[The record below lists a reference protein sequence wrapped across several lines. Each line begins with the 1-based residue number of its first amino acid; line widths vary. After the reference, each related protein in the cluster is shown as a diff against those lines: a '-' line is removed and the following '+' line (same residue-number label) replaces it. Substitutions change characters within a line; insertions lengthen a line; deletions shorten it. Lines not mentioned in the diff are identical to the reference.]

1 MALNLQSLSL
11 TSVFN
16 SIVGFFRSQE
26 NSGSWKNLTTGSEA
40 TFLIRLLANVISTIS
55 YRIIAQSRENFLS
68 TAALPSSNIGISV
81 NLGYS
86 AFRGSNFK
94 RKVRLLPTGSYT
106 IPKLG
111 VLGAYNDQYDIIALE
126 EVSLVEGEPIDVNVV
141 VGKIKEESFTA
152 GTSAIKCF
160 SLFTTGISEDY
171 VLYVGSTEVPTTKVI
186 KNMTEDKYLVRTN
199 PYSSVDIMYLN
210 TYEGAKYVY
219 GTGTEITIKYV
230 ELQDIEE
237 VPFTDAM
244 FANFAILEDVT
255 NISQYLP
262 FETVEEMKIN
272 APLDHETQNLIRSKQ
287 DYANRLS
294 EIVPAVIDANW
305 EALTPTY
312 TLITGLKNDFT
323 LVSDSER
330 AEVLTLLKKENFFG
344 TPLPDITHPRRE
356 VANLQID
363 LALNVKYKNLA
374 DINEDIDNILANYYD
389 AKLGYTFN
397 TFDLERKIESLSY
410 VKYARVGHVINEREA
425 NKNYQV
431 GYILN
436 YKDENS
442 NTSQNYIAAKILGMT
457 GDVAPNWNI
466 PITPMKEIDTEMET
480 QDGSIIWRAYKN
492 LPNMPSNSYSAWQR
506 YTQFGVGD
514 YVYDEKNAP
523 GYMFKCV
530 DLVKSSG
537 LAEPDISLL
546 TIGQFVQD
554 GGIVWVVK
562 ERSTTYPDWASM
574 TNYRLGSSVNVAS
587 SSEYSLECISY
598 TGTVGTDENV
608 NFELTKYEATVDST
622 DANRKRLIISGNKTF
637 YFRTDD
643 IISVT
648 YFQGMTEVTDTY
660 VVDVTTYNAVEGKTS
675 ILLNKAIP
683 SGVSTVTITTTER
696 GTRDGQILWKLID
709 DVDNITY
716 PWNGYMVFDHVL
728 NILN

>member
-16 SIVGFFRSQE
+16 SIINFFKSQE
-26 NSGSWKNLTTGSEA
+26 NTGSWKNLTTGSEA

-363 LALNVKYKNLA
+363 LALSNKYKNIA
-374 DINEDIDNILANYYD
+374 DINEDIDNILENYYD
-389 AKLGYTFN
+389 AKLGSSFS

-410 VKYARVGHVINEREA
+410 VKYARVGHVINDREA

-431 GYILN
+431 GYILH
-436 YKDENS
+436 YKDEEKGEE
-442 NTSQNYIAAKILGMT
+442 QDYIAAKILGMT
-457 GDVAPNWNI
+457 GSSTPSWNI
-466 PITPMKEIDTEMET
+466 PVTPIKEIDTEMET
-480 QDGSIIWRAYKN
+480 QDGSIIWRAYKK
-492 LPNMPSNSYSAWQR
+492 LPGMPSDIYFERQNYAQ
-506 YTQFGVGD
+506 YGIGD
-514 YVYDEKNAP
+514 YVFDSNAP
-523 GYMFKCV
+523 GYMFKCI
-530 DLVKSSG
+530 DLIKNSG
-537 LAEPDISLL
+537 YKEPDISLL
-546 TIGQFVQD
+546 KIGEFIAD
-554 GGIVWVVK
+554 GNIVWVVK
-562 ERSTTYPDWASM
+562 QRSDYYPSWEAM
-574 TNYRLGSSVNVAS
+574 TNYRLGVSVNVAS
-587 SSEYSLECISY
+587 SSEYSLECVSY
-598 TGTVGTDENV
+598 TGTVGSDDKV
-608 NFELTKYEATVDST
+608 SFELTNYPVVEVIGNVFKVA
-622 DANRKRLIISGNKTF
+622 GNKTY
-637 YFRTDD
+637 YFRPDD
-643 IISVT
+643 IISAHYLEGDKDAYTSFAVSSS
-648 YFQGMTEVTDTY
+648 V
-660 VVDVTTYNAVEGKTS
+660 YNAEEGVTS
-675 ILLNKAIP
+675 
-683 SGVSTVTITTTER
+683 VTVVAETIDIGLMYDYLITRER
-696 GTRDGQILWKLID
+696 GTRDGQILWKLIE

>member
-16 SIVGFFRSQE
+16 SIINFFKSQE
-26 NSGSWKNLTTGSEA
+26 NTGSWKNLTTGSEA

-55 YRIIAQSRENFLS
+55 YRIVAQSRENFLS

-186 KNMTEDKYLVRTN
+186 KDMTEDKYLVRTN

-210 TYEGAKYVY
+210 TYEGAKYTY

-230 ELQDIEE
+230 ELQDVAE

-244 FANFAILEDVT
+244 FANFAVLEDVT
-255 NISQYLP
+255 NISQFLP

-323 LVSDSER
+323 LVSASEN
-330 AEVLTLLKKENFFG
+330 EKVIELLKNENFFG

-363 LALNVKYKNLA
+363 LALNVKYKNVS

-410 VKYARVGHVINEREA
+410 VKYARVGHVINTR
-425 NKNYQV
+425 KPDTNYQV
-431 GYILN
+431 GYIL
-436 YKDENS
+436 ENDGQS
-442 NTSQNYIAAKILGMT
+442 YIASKILGMA
-457 GDVAPNWNI
+457 GMSAPSWNV
-466 PITPMKEIDTEMET
+466 PITAPSEIDTGMET
-480 QDGSIIWRAYKN
+480 KDGSIIWRAYKQ
-492 LPNMPSNSYSAWQR
+492 LPSMPDDVYSERQNSGQY
-506 YTQFGVGD
+506 GIGD
-514 YVYDEKNAP
+514 YVYDKNMP

-530 DLVKSSG
+530 DLIKSSG
-537 LAEPDISLL
+537 YEEPDISMLEL
-546 TIGQFVQD
+546 GKFVTD
-554 GGIVWVVK
+554 GSLVWVTK
-562 ERSTTYPDWASM
+562 ERSETYPAWES
-574 TNYRLGSSVNVAS
+574 TYNYRLGASVNVS
-587 SSEYSLECISY
+587 SSSDMSLECVSY
-598 TGTVGTDENV
+598 TGTVDSDEISFEYPEYTIVETNYTYSYFTV
-608 NFELTKYEATVDST
+608 N
-622 DANRKRLIISGNKTF
+622 GNKTY
-637 YFRTDD
+637 YFRAGDL
-643 IISVT
+643 I
-648 YFQGMTEVTDTY
+648 Q
-660 VVDVTTYNAVEGKTS
+660 ARVEGEDE
-675 ILLNKAIP
+675 LQVL
-683 SGVSTVTITTTER
+683 TVTSTSYQASSGLTQVSVAQTLTEGVKYTALITKER
-696 GTRDGQILWKLID
+696 GTRDGQILWKLVEN
-709 DVDNITY
+709 VDEITY
-716 PWNGYMVFDHVL
+716 PWNGYVVFDHVL